1 MVLRAC
7 AFGSHRLTHS
17 FPFTH
22 AVSRLS
28 KWVDRK
34 HFCLH
39 HGVCMRNGD
48 SIVPGSFT
56 RSDIKWAMWV
66 VRSYAINIYK
76 TTTKKP
82 FLALVP

>member
-1 MVLRAC
+1 
-7 AFGSHRLTHS
+7 
-17 FPFTH
+17 
-22 AVSRLS
+22 
-28 KWVDRK
+28 
-34 HFCLH
+34 
-39 HGVCMRNGD
+39 MRNGD